1 MEEDLYGDEVE
12 PDSPPKNN
20 MITPREEAK
29 ALVEKNK
36 SKLEKLLA

>member
-1 MEEDLYGDEVE
+1 LEEDLYGEEVE
-12 PDSPPKNN
+12 AESSPKNN
-20 MITPREEAK
+20 MIKPKEEAK